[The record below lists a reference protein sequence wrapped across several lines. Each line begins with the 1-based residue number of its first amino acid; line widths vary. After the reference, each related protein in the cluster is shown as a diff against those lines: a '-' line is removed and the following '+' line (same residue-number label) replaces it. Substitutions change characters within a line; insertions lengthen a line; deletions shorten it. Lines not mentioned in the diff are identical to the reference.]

1 MSWKNLPSWLKGGV
15 IGGIVGLILSI
26 ITFSYTGIDIQKDNL
41 LSLFIQNLLIYLVI
55 TFIIGAI
62 IGWIVGKFK
71 KQKSN
76 RNQPKR
82 L

>member
-1 MSWKNLPSWLKGGV
+1 MSWKNWPGWLRGGV